1 MYQDHVLYADHVT
14 LPAIKP
20 SKQQFGAR
28 GPASNS
34 RSPEPFP
41 LSRSTSPAQPCHA
54 GVLHQSQD
62 FLQLPARQH
71 KTVPACAVPNP
82 STGLSTAATP
92 AGACAGVDHHML
104 ATRLLHASTRN
115 SRASTSSRRQSS
127 STSSRPRTQQ
137 QREEPDE
144 DTISAQQ
151 QLEQLYGHSSNRPE
165 LEAAAAA
172 RILALPFAICSAADG
187 SLFEVATG

>member
-1 MYQDHVLYADHVT
+1 
-14 LPAIKP
+14 
-20 SKQQFGAR
+20 
-28 GPASNS
+28 
-34 RSPEPFP
+34 
-41 LSRSTSPAQPCHA
+41 
-54 GVLHQSQD
+54 
-62 FLQLPARQH
+62 
-71 KTVPACAVPNP
+71 
-82 STGLSTAATP
+82 
-92 AGACAGVDHHML
+92 ML

-137 QREEPDE
+137 QREELDE

-172 RILALPFAICSAADG
+172 RILALPFAIGSAADG